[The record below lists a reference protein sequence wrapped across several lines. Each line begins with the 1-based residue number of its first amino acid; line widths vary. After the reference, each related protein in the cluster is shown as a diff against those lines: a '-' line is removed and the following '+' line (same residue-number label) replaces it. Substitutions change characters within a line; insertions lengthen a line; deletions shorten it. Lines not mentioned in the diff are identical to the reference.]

1 MIFAVSVTQPAYS
14 SVALASTQAM
24 WSIRC
29 KTVQTETCAWVD
41 QEFFHQ
47 LLYVNAVNLLLLKIA
62 NCNRVE
68 ADFRHRTTQPRLQ
81 SPIKVTE
88 STFSLRRE
96 YRDAERLASV
106 ASASQLMMSQATNS
120 INYQIQWQQTLSAKF
135 AYKHASIASL
145 PDLELVCAPR
155 SSISTQKYKPKVGGT
170 NYITV
175 PPGPNSGGDASPL
188 SPPVIYAT
196 VHSLNG
202 SKWHTVRET
211 QS

>member
-14 SVALASTQAM
+14 SVALASTHL
-24 WSIRC
+24 WSIRF
-29 KTVQTETCAWVD
+29 KTVQAETCAWVG
-41 QEFFHQ
+41 QKFFHQ

-106 ASASQLMMSQATNS
+106 ASASQLMMSQATNY
-120 INYQIQWQQTLSAKF
+120 INYQIQWQQTPSAKF
-135 AYKHASIASL
+135 AYKHACSL
-145 PDLELVCAPR
+145 TTRFRVSMCTTLV
-155 SSISTQKYKPKVGGT
+155 YF
-170 NYITV
+170 
-175 PPGPNSGGDASPL
+175 NSK
-188 SPPVIYAT
+188 I
-196 VHSLNG
+196 
-202 SKWHTVRET
+202 
-211 QS
+211 